1 MTAYLRARILI
12 KVYDEPGPNSQRSG
26 RKLVWVADIVLLIP
40 NNFKMIAPP
49 KSPSLS
55 PYPLPACSSFQLT
68 RTSGREASSGDDRKD
83 LVHGLT
89 KTHCTSTGERMNDW
103 GRYLAARAN
112 ISSRRAKI
120 IWDSGHFFVFTY
132 HPSDVLYICDTHHSL
147 VSMLETTLTQEL
159 VLLR

>member
-1 MTAYLRARILI
+1 MI

-83 LVHGLT
+83 LIHAQHPPKRFVRSQV
-89 KTHCTSTGERMNDW
+89 KEWMIED
-103 GRYLAARAN
+103 RYLAARAN
-112 ISSRRAKI
+112 ISNRRAKI

-132 HPSDVLYICDTHHSL
+132 YFRRIIYICDTHHSL